1 MSVKNQVQLITYPDS
16 LGGDLKTLDRLL
28 RKHLADVF
36 KGGVHILPPFPSSGD
51 RGFAPLTYLEIAPE
65 FGTWDDV
72 RRIGDTFDVTM
83 DLMVNHISR
92 HSVYFQ
98 DFVQRGRKSEYADL
112 FITTDKI
119 WPDGSPPPE
128 DIARIMLR
136 KPDHPF
142 STVVVEET
150 GQTEQ
155 IWTTF
160 GTRDGSEQIDLDV
173 RSEQTRALLA
183 GFLRHFS
190 QQNIAMVRLDAVG
203 YVIKKPGT
211 TCFMVEP
218 EIYDFLDWLVET
230 GNQMGLEMLPEVH
243 AHYTTQFRLAERG
256 YWVYDFVL
264 PMLVLFALLN
274 GTSRKLREYLKI
286 CPRQQITTLDSHD
299 GIPVQPDLDDIL
311 TVEEAQGVVEIC
323 LQRGGNLT
331 RVLSGHKRAEDFDAH
346 QINCTYYAALDCDDD
361 AYLAARAMQFFSP
374 GVPQV
379 YYVGL
384 LAGEND
390 YEAMERVDEGR
401 AINRHN
407 YTVDEVEQALDKAVV
422 RRLVQLIRF
431 RNEHPAFDGQFRVLD
446 SADGEIALA
455 WQNDRATCRLQVDL
469 DTRQAVIAH
478 TDEAGEMRQYRV

>member
-1 MSVKNQVQLITYPDS
+1 VPVKNQVQLITYPDS
-16 LGGDLKTLDRLL
+16 MGGNLKTLNHLL
-28 RKHLADVF
+28 LKHFADVF

-65 FGTWDDV
+65 FGTWDDI
-72 RRIGDTFDVTM
+72 RRIGDTFDVTI
-83 DLMVNHISR
+83 DVMVNHISR
-92 HSVYFQ
+92 QSAYFQ
-98 DFVQRGRKSEYADL
+98 DFVKRGRKSGYADL

-119 WPDGSPPPE
+119 WPDGDPPAE
-128 DIARIMLR
+128 DLARIMLR

-142 STVVVEET
+142 STVVIAET

-160 GTRDGSEQIDLDV
+160 GTRNWSEQIDLDV
-173 RSEQTRALLA
+173 RSEQTRELLTS
-183 GFLRHFS
+183 FLRHFS

-218 EIYDFLDWLVET
+218 EIYDFLDWVVQT

-243 AHYTTQFRLAERG
+243 AHYTTQFKLAERG

-264 PMLVLFALLN
+264 PLLVLFTLLN
-274 GTSRKLREYLKI
+274 GTGQKLRDYLKT
-286 CPRQQITTLDSHD
+286 CPRKQITTLDSHD

-323 LQRGGNLT
+323 LQRGANLT
-331 RVLSGHKRAEDFDAH
+331 RVLSGHKQAEDFDAH

-361 AYLAARAMQFFSP
+361 AYLAARAIQFFSP

-390 YEAMERVDEGR
+390 YQEMERVGEGR

-407 YTVDEVEQALDKAVV
+407 YTVDEVEQALDKEVI
-422 RRLVQLIRF
+422 RRLMQLIRF
-431 RNEHPAFDGQFRVLD
+431 RNEHPAFDGQFQVLD
-446 SADGEIALA
+446 SPDDEIIVV
-455 WQNDRATCRLQVDL
+455 WQNGHAMCRLQVDL
-469 DTRQAVIAH
+469 NTSQTVIAH
-478 TDEAGEMRQYRV
+478 TDESGEILEYPV